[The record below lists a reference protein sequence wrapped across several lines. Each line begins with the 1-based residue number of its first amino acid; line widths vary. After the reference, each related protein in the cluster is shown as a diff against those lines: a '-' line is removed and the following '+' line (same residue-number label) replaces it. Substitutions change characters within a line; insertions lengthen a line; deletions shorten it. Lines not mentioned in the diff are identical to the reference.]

1 MKLLIYVGGLLV
13 SSALVVILG
22 ISGVMA
28 TLGSVGANLIASS
41 IYCLGVYV
49 IPRLIIKRLQKRVPE
64 KKPSNSVS
72 AEPEHKS
79 IRHDLSGYQFAV
91 FFLVCLFI
99 GSIIQ
104 DCDKSAE
111 IEKLEIQ
118 LEEQYHDRYEEG
130 YDEGYDAGRDDAYS
144 TGYEDGETDCRSAIV
159 SAYSGEF
166 CFFRNYACIVT
177 EKGSRYHHYGCY
189 HILGREYY
197 IYNIELAEYK
207 GYTPCLDCWDDG
219 LITLIK

>member
-13 SSALVVILG
+13 SSALVVVLG
-22 ISGVMA
+22 ISGVMS
-28 TLGSVGANLIASS
+28 TLGSVGANLLASS

-64 KKPSNSVS
+64 KKPSTSTF
-72 AEPEHKS
+72 AESEHKPVRS
-79 IRHDLSGYQFAV
+79 DFSGYQFEV
-91 FFLVCLFI
+91 YILLCF
-99 GSIIQ
+99 SIISVFQ
-104 DCDKSAE
+104 LGSKSAE
-111 IEKLEIQ
+111 IEKLETQ
-118 LEEQYHDRYEEG
+118 LEKQYHDRYEEG
-130 YDEGYDAGRDDAYS
+130 YDEGYDYAYS
-144 TGYEDGETDCRSAIV
+144 AGYEDGETDCRSAIV

-189 HILGREYY
+189 HILGRESY

-219 LITLIK
+219 LITLTK